1 MRVIHEHTG
10 LTDTWTE
17 SHDAPDVATSP
28 QALDGSPESAIAL
41 FGITADSPLNS
52 YSAGKPL
59 DPTARKHQGK
69 RLDYI
74 FYRHPVLLD
83 ETKPRLSCTKTKV
96 SFTERIPGTQISYSD
111 HFGLE
116 ATIGITVPKP
126 HHPTSPAVAMP
137 MTDISDESIQTIVHA
152 LMACYRIS
160 LHKSHVEL
168 CTFVGGI
175 VILFAITIGSAWLPR
190 SWINPIFI
198 VFTIFVSWLST
209 TMLYSGF
216 LYGNWERRALTNVLE
231 ELELLK
237 ASRPRTSS

>member
-10 LTDTWTE
+10 LIDSWTE
-17 SHDAPDVATSP
+17 SHGNTTPP
-28 QALDGSPESAIAL
+28 ALDGTPESAIHA

-74 FYRHPVLLD
+74 FYRHPTLLD
-83 ETKPRLSCTKTKV
+83 ETKPRLSCTESKV
-96 SFTERIPGTQISYSD
+96 TFTERIPGTQISYSD

-116 ATIGITVPKP
+116 AVIEVRLPSTNHSTSSTIAVPIP
-126 HHPTSPAVAMP
+126 
-137 MTDISDESIQTIVHA
+137 DISDESIQTIVHA

-160 LHKSHVEL
+160 AHRSRVEL
-168 CTFVGGI
+168 CTFVGG
-175 VILFAITIGSAWLPR
+175 LFVLVAVTIGSAFLPHA
-190 SWINPIFI
+190 WINPIFI
-198 VFTIFVSWLST
+198 LFSVATTWYST
-209 TMLYSGF
+209 TLLYSGF
-216 LYGNWERRALTNVLE
+216 LFGNWERRALTNVIE

-237 ASRPRTSS
+237 ASRRSARQ